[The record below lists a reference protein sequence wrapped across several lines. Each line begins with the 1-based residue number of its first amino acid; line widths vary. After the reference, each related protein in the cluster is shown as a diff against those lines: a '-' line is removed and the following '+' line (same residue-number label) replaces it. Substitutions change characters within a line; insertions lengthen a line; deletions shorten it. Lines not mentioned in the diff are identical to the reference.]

1 MGLFISILVTVVLF
15 LFRCSWKEYRSIQQY
30 QPSDRLSG
38 PASDTKRSKIRHVSL
53 EQVYPPKGKATET
66 DIDIIAV
73 HGFDTRSPDTWIWKS
88 ETENVNWLADETML
102 PGRVGSARIF
112 TCDWP
117 SELFDDVAY
126 SQKTPEDHAL
136 LLLAGIE
143 AQLMN
148 PAHQKDRERQ
158 IFFIASCL
166 GGIILINALTM
177 EAPNHTYVK
186 RNVRG
191 IIFLATPFRGT
202 SFRDVASLAQPL
214 FRLRASSGNKK
225 ISKLLKETMPSRKL
239 GQLVRDFTIQCTQ
252 DGYIVDEDSGTMDIM
267 PNPLPLNRT
276 HTQMNKFPSPD
287 DGDYK
292 VVAGEIVRIL
302 KQIRGSRIPEKA
314 DDHIKNHH
322 YTDETLK
329 IERISNERLQM
340 ESCYVN
346 LAIIQDSAKE
356 DIRSKKEDISQSSPF
371 SLNRRLNIQ
380 TPRDDMKVEI
390 EHLFDARENGKESL
404 KPPRKILIRGQA
416 GVGKSTLCKKFVH
429 NFKNH
434 GMWNNLFDRIL
445 WIPLR
450 NLKTLAEK
458 DCNVAGIFRQE
469 YFSQRPD
476 GEDLAKQFWN
486 YLQARG
492 YEKTLFILDG
502 LDEVYKE
509 SKNGTMLKRLLDILL
524 GMPALIVTSR
534 PQGLVSG
541 QNFDLELETIGF
553 YPKQIN
559 LYIKAVFP
567 DNSEKVKELRSILQQ
582 HRILQGL
589 VRIPIQLDALCYILD
604 AEESSLLTKSQM
616 QNMTGIYQAIAAS
629 LWTKDILALEK
640 KNNTGIPLEKDELQ
654 NLSLTEIE
662 SFVHDEVR
670 FLERLAFNGMASD
683 TIKINFTK
691 TDFQEVRKK
700 LPPKD
705 FPFLPE
711 KLLSCTS
718 FLRTSNP
725 SSNNPDFHFLHL
737 TFQEYFAAR
746 HFVRQWRAGKTLP
759 SGNDD
764 NSKSMECFLKHHKYD
779 ANYDIFW
786 RFVAGLLNLDDQKL
800 TLEFFEAISHEPLDL
815 LSPVHQRLLMH
826 CWSEIPMET
835 GAFEERKALEDK
847 LVDWY
852 AFGKKLARGPQLIG
866 EIEFPE
872 APLKRVLHLAYMGD
886 RLGFVESLK
895 YNPMISIDVISTIC
909 SWGHEDYDPDIKAFL
924 KQRILEVL
932 GQQQGTLPIDALNF
946 IIDCFSKGGSAVQHV
961 ASHTLEKL
969 PALEARLLDALIAQV
984 KNTKYNGSSRRGA
997 IEVLESHSC
1006 VDSELITFLEG
1017 ELEGKNAEMRT
1028 ICLNALARHLS
1039 DKIIRSITML
1049 LKDTDLRVSA
1059 TALSVLQSQQQRSD
1073 DMFHT
1078 LIALLHGI
1086 EDVPRR
1092 LKVIELL
1099 GDWPQ
1104 YEDTI
1109 YDLIKVQLNGE
1120 NVTARTNWLVAIANW
1135 SDISDRI
1142 LGIVTTQLE
1151 HEDEDVRSHA
1161 MRTLRNRPQLSDN
1174 SLNAIKIRAKSETL
1188 NLSVL
1193 KNATEVLII
1202 HSQNDKDTR
1211 DIVKTRLR
1219 DDQDALNRSVVLEA
1233 LRYWCQPDDEVI
1245 DLVVEQLKDHC
1256 AEYESKVKVAALQTL
1271 GKWPLL
1277 NDTVLETIASQ
1288 LGNTN
1293 WGVQAAAAEA
1303 LRNRPPQPN
1312 SAAMEAI
1319 ARNLVI
1325 LKNYLQKVPSSSG
1338 HESYGSR
1345 IRSLRYPYEVGTLLE
1360 ELTDWP
1366 QLDDSVLVAF
1376 AGLLQHHKAV
1386 ARAEEVIIE
1395 YFRSQ
1400 PQPSNKVINE
1410 FTARPGGA
1418 RSIGPAALRALG
1430 NWTQLDTDTLS
1441 TIADVLESPY
1451 DKNAG
1456 HEAAF
1461 RVLVNQ
1467 EPPAFEVL
1475 EKHMKSIDW
1484 NNKHEKDGSGPTPES
1499 SFGEQLQEEAP
1510 KWLTSLGL
1518 ESVNC
1523 SFCDSSAFE
1532 ALGGD
1537 GRIEAESLSFVTS
1550 ISLN

>member
-1 MGLFISILVTVVLF
+1 
-15 LFRCSWKEYRSIQQY
+15 
-30 QPSDRLSG
+30 
-38 PASDTKRSKIRHVSL
+38 
-53 EQVYPPKGKATET
+53 
-66 DIDIIAV
+66 
-73 HGFDTRSPDTWIWKS
+73 
-88 ETENVNWLADETML
+88 
-102 PGRVGSARIF
+102 
-112 TCDWP
+112 
-117 SELFDDVAY
+117 
-126 SQKTPEDHAL
+126 
-136 LLLAGIE
+136 
-143 AQLMN
+143 
-148 PAHQKDRERQ
+148 
-158 IFFIASCL
+158 
-166 GGIILINALTM
+166 
-177 EAPNHTYVK
+177 
-186 RNVRG
+186 
-191 IIFLATPFRGT
+191 
-202 SFRDVASLAQPL
+202 
-214 FRLRASSGNKK
+214 
-225 ISKLLKETMPSRKL
+225 
-239 GQLVRDFTIQCTQ
+239 
-252 DGYIVDEDSGTMDIM
+252 M
-267 PNPLPLNRT
+267 PNPLPLNCT
-276 HTQMNKFPSPD
+276 HTQMNKFPGPD

-292 VVAGEIVRIL
+292 VVVGEIVRIL
-302 KQIRGSRIPEKA
+302 EQIRCSRIPEKA

-329 IERISNERLQM
+329 IERISNERLRM

-346 LAIIQDSAKE
+346 LAIIQNSEREEKQSERE
-356 DIRSKKEDISQSSPF
+356 DKSQSSPF

-390 EHLFDARENGKESL
+390 EHLFDARENGKDSL

-416 GVGKSTLCKKFVH
+416 GIGKSTLCKKFVH

-434 GMWNNLFDRIL
+434 SMWNDLFDRIL

-450 NLKTLAEK
+450 NLKTLDEK
-458 DCNVAGIFRQE
+458 DCNIGGMFRQE
-469 YFSQRPD
+469 YFSQRSD
-476 GEDLAKQFWN
+476 GEDLAKQFWS
-486 YLQARG
+486 YLEARG
-492 YEKTLFILDG
+492 FEKTLFILDG

-509 SKNGTMLKRLLDILL
+509 SRNGGKLQPLLGKLLD
-524 GMPALIVTSR
+524 MPALIVTSR

-553 YPKQIN
+553 YPKQID
-559 LYIKAVFP
+559 LYINAVFP
-567 DNSEKVKELRSILQQ
+567 KNSEKAKELQSILQQ
-582 HRILQGL
+582 HQILRGL

-640 KNNTGIPLEKDELQ
+640 NNNTGGSLEKDELQ
-654 NLSLTEIE
+654 SLSLTEIE
-662 SFVHDEVR
+662 FFVHDEVH
-670 FLERLAFNGMASD
+670 FLENLAFTGMASD
-683 TIKINFTK
+683 TININFTK
-691 TDFQEVRKK
+691 RDFQKVRKT
-700 LPPKD
+700 LLPKD

-746 HFVRQWRAGKTLP
+746 HFVRQWRAGKTLA

-800 TLEFFEAISHEPLDL
+800 TLGFFEAISREPLDL

-826 CWSEIPMET
+826 CWSEVPMET

-847 LVDWY
+847 LVNWH
-852 AFGKKLARGPQLIG
+852 AFGKKLASGPQLIG

-872 APLKRVLHLAYMGD
+872 ASLKRVLHLASMGD
-886 RLGFVESLK
+886 KLGFVESLR
-895 YNPMISIDVISTIC
+895 YRPIIPIDVISTLC
-909 SWGHEDYDPDIKAFL
+909 SWCHEDYAPSVRNTL
-924 KQRILEVL
+924 KMNIVGVL
-932 GQQQGTLPIDALNF
+932 GQQQGTLPDDALNF
-946 IIDCFSKGGSAVQHV
+946 IIDCSNNGVWHV
-961 ASHTLEKL
+961 RDAAFKTLAKL
-969 PALEARLLDALIAQV
+969 PALEARLIDALTAQV
-984 KNTKYNGSSRRGA
+984 KNTKNDNESRRRA
-997 IEVLESHSC
+997 IEVLESQSC
-1006 VDSELITFLEG
+1006 VDSELVTFLEG
-1017 ELEGKNAEMRT
+1017 ELGGKNEEMRIT
-1028 ICLNALARHLS
+1028 CLNALAHHLS
-1039 DKIIRSITML
+1039 DKIIRSITME
-1049 LKDTDLRVSA
+1049 LKDRNLRVSS

-1078 LIALLHGI
+1078 LIALLQGM
-1086 EDVPRR
+1086 EDAPRR
-1092 LKVIELL
+1092 LKVIEFL

-1109 YDLIKVQLNGE
+1109 HDLIKVQLRSEEESVRKDCLKGL
-1120 NVTARTNWLVAIANW
+1120 AKW
-1135 SDISDRI
+1135 SDLSDRI

-1151 HEDEDVRSHA
+1151 HENEDVRYHA
-1161 MRTLRNRPQLSDN
+1161 MSLLRNRPQLSDN
-1174 SLNAIKIRAKSETL
+1174 GLNAIKIRAKSETL
-1188 NLSVL
+1188 NLTVL
-1193 KNATEVLII
+1193 KNATEVLVI

-1256 AEYESKVKVAALQTL
+1256 AENEMRVKVAALQTL
-1271 GKWPLL
+1271 GKWPQL
-1277 NDTVLETIASQ
+1277 NDSVLETIASQ
-1288 LGNTN
+1288 LGNTD

-1303 LRNRPPQPN
+1303 LRNRPPQPT
-1312 SAAMEAI
+1312 SVAMEAI
-1319 ARNLVI
+1319 ARNLMI
-1325 LKNYLQKVPSSSG
+1325 LKNDLQKVPSSSG

-1345 IRSLRYPYEVGTLLE
+1345 IRSLRYPDEVGILLE
-1360 ELTDWP
+1360 GLTDWP

-1376 AGLLQHHKAV
+1376 AGLLQHHKAA
-1386 ARAEEVIIE
+1386 ARAEELIIE
-1395 YFRSQ
+1395 YFRSR

-1475 EKHMKSIDW
+1475 EKHMKSLYEISLRMSFREHVYWLIESGKPCIVVGSKRIDW

-1518 ESVNC
+1518 GKPES
-1523 SFCDSSAFE
+1523 SFKMRFQ
-1532 ALGGD
+1532 
-1537 GRIEAESLSFVTS
+1537 SLD
-1550 ISLN
+1550 I